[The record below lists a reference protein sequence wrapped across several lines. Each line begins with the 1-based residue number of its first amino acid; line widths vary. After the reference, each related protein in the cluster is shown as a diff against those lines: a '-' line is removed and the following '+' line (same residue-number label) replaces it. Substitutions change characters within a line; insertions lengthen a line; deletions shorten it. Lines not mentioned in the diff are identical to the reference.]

1 MIVHITNDLM
11 MSGTV
16 RSEAATSNAAVRFVQ
31 SSAQIEEAL
40 ATQSVR
46 LIFVDLQMPGLDLAA
61 FSREIL
67 AIDASSRPE
76 IVMYAQHVNVEVLE
90 NARQSELGEV
100 MTRGQFVKSV
110 RQILADH
117 THKTADRSAE

>member
-16 RSEAATSNAAVRFVQ
+16 RSDAAASQAVVRFVQ
-31 SSAQIEEAL
+31 SSAQIQEAL
-40 ATQSVR
+40 ASQSVR
-46 LIFVDLQMPGLDLAA
+46 LIFVDLQMPGLDLQA
-61 FSREIL
+61 FSRAIL
-67 AIDASSRPE
+67 ATDASSRPDV
-76 IVMYAQHVNVEVLE
+76 VMYAQHVNVEILE

-117 THKTADRSAE
+117 THKTANRSAD